1 MRHSRPIIYHLVLG
15 LLMASLCVAFGSST
29 SSAQAEMKRS
39 AGTVKRTSAVR
50 KGNDLGSQTRGR
62 SSEMSSRRVSTRSA
76 PRLPSED
83 DYEYE
88 EKKKSSY
95 YDSSYSDYDDDDE
108 EEEDEEI
115 EADSAPTLGRACIY
129 GPGDKVLY
137 RPAGSWCRGDDPAQ
151 FQQRQDAPEETS
163 SGSAKA
169 ARRAP
174 PAAPSSAYGDP
185 EVRRKKKMKRKTS
198 AGCLYG
204 KGGEILYAPETSDC
218 VNGIGAPQRP

>member
-1 MRHSRPIIYHLVLG
+1 
-15 LLMASLCVAFGSST
+15 MASLCVAFGSST
-29 SSAQAEMKRS
+29 ASAQAEMKRS
-39 AGTVKRTSAVR
+39 AGTIKRTSAVR

-62 SSEMSSRRVSTRSA
+62 SAGMSSRRGSTRSA

-95 YDSSYSDYDDDDE
+95 YDSSSSDYDDDDE
-108 EEEDEEI
+108 EV
-115 EADSAPTLGRACIY
+115 EADSAPTLGRSCIY

-151 FQQRQDAPEETS
+151 FQQRQDALEETS
-163 SGSAKA
+163 SGSPKA

-174 PAAPSSAYGDP
+174 PAAPSPAYGYP
-185 EVRRKKKMKRKTS
+185 EVRRKKKVKRKTS

>member
-1 MRHSRPIIYHLVLG
+1 MRPSRPIIHHLLLG
-15 LLMASLCVAFGSST
+15 LLMAALCVAFGAST
-29 SSAQAEMKRS
+29 ASAQAETKRSAGTMKRS
-39 AGTVKRTSAVR
+39 AGVR
-50 KGNDLGSQTRGR
+50 KGNDLGSQTQGR
-62 SSEMSSRRVSTRSA
+62 SSGMSSSRGSTRSA

-83 DYEYE
+83 DYKY

-95 YDSSYSDYDDDDE
+95 YDSASSDYDDDD
-108 EEEDEEI
+108 DEEV

-151 FQQRQDAPEETS
+151 FEQPQGAPEEAS
-163 SGSAKA
+163 SGSPMA
-169 ARRAP
+169 ARQAP
-174 PAAPSSAYGDP
+174 PAAPSSAYGYP
-185 EVRRKKKMKRKTS
+185 EVRRKKKVKRLTS

-204 KGGEILYAPETSDC
+204 KDGEILYAPETSDC